1 MILILVNL
9 IVAFYHNFLGQIF
22 SNYES
27 SIQYKWLTS
36 NNALMIFWS
45 SDQVSSD
52 ITFFFFFSC
61 YLAEL
66 VRVSSTKNKFPGYRM
81 LVQVSPVISFILTL
95 AINLFVNIAIKNNN
109 KMKKSYQKL
118 IIKILKLSKSNFK
131 LSGFYV
137 FLEVWKD
144 IQ

>member
-1 MILILVNL
+1 
-9 IVAFYHNFLGQIF
+9 
-22 SNYES
+22 
-27 SIQYKWLTS
+27 
-36 NNALMIFWS
+36 
-45 SDQVSSD
+45 
-52 ITFFFFFSC
+52 
-61 YLAEL
+61 
-66 VRVSSTKNKFPGYRM
+66 M